1 MSAPPT
7 FPMLTGQGWSIHKK
21 PVFSTRVAS
30 HVSGREVRAGLYAH
44 ALYEFELTFDGLDSS
59 GGFPSLQPQSLQMLM
74 GFFLTAQ
81 GQLNTFLY
89 ADPTDSAVNNQVIGA
104 GDGTTAIFTLGRAIG
119 GYYEPVSYATNI
131 SACSLNGVAQATG
144 YWIVAP
150 NALQFSSPPP
160 AGASIAWS
168 GTYAFQCR
176 FLDDQ
181 LDFEEFAS
189 GLWRNKSLR
198 FRSIR

>member
-1 MSAPPT
+1 MTTPPT
-7 FPMLTGQGWSIHKK
+7 FPALPGQGWSVHKK

-44 ALYEFELTFDGLDSS
+44 ALYEFELTFNGLDSS
-59 GGFPSLQPQSLQMLM
+59 GEFAGLQAQSLQILM

-81 GQLNTFLY
+81 GRLNTFLY
-89 ADPTDSAVNNQVIGA
+89 VDPTDSAATGQFIGT
-104 GDGTTAIFTLGRAIG
+104 GDGSTTTFTLGRAIG
-119 GYYEPVSYATNI
+119 GYFEPVSYVTAIFGVTV
-131 SACSLNGVAQATG
+131 NGAPASNYSFT
-144 YWIVAP
+144 AP
-150 NALQFSSPPP
+150 NTITF
-160 AGASIAWS
+160 AGAPIAGQAVAWT

-181 LDFEEFAS
+181 MDFEEITS
-189 GLWRNKSLR
+189 GAWQNKSVK

>member
-7 FPMLTGQGWSIHKK
+7 FPTLPGQGWSVHKK

-44 ALYEFELTFDGLDSS
+44 ALYEFELIYNGLDSS
-59 GGFPSLQPQSLQMLM
+59 GAFPGLQSQSLQTLI

-89 ADPTDSAVNNQVIGA
+89 VDPSDGAVTGQVIGT
-104 GDGTTAIFTLGRAIG
+104 GDGSTATFTLGRMIG
-119 GYYEPVSYATNI
+119 GYYEPVSYATTI
-131 SACSLNGVAQATG
+131 PSVTVSGVSTSG
-144 YWIVAP
+144 YTFVAP
-150 NALQFSSPPP
+150 NTITFSTAP
-160 AGASIAWS
+160 ASGASIAWT

-181 LDFEEFAS
+181 LDFEEFIA
-189 GLWRNKSLR
+189 GAWQNKSVK